1 MGVSIYN
8 KTKGSNLKQYYTD
21 LDKIFESCLTTLKVD
36 KEVDVAVIL
45 IRSKAIQKLN
55 KQYRNIDKSTDVISF
70 AIQDSEELMLD
81 DTLDIGDIY
90 INVDSVVSQALDY
103 GHSIRREFCFLFIH
117 GLLHCFGYDHMNEK
131 DEKIMFE
138 LQNKILD
145 PLVKRW

>member
-117 GLLHCFGYDHMNEK
+117 GFLHCFGYDHMNEK

>member
-145 PLVKRW
+145 PLVKR

>member
-21 LDKIFESCLTTLKVD
+21 LDKIFESCLTTLKID

-90 INVDSVVSQALDY
+90 INVDSAVSQALDY

-145 PLVKRW
+145 PLVKR

>member
-90 INVDSVVSQALDY
+90 INVDSVDSQALDY

-145 PLVKRW
+145 PLVKR

>member
-70 AIQDSEELMLD
+70 AIQDSEEIMFD

-145 PLVKRW
+145 PLVKR